1 MSDGRLVCS
10 FRLAEH
16 EFAVEIDRVQE
27 VLKHQEIT
35 RLPLAGEAVR
45 GVINLRGVIV
55 PALDLRACLEMG
67 PAPDGVD
74 PANIVVRGPGG
85 QPVSLLVD
93 DIGDVV
99 PIPEGAYERPPET
112 LQGRAR
118 ELIHGVH
125 QRRDGILLVLDI
137 GKVLRAA
144 YAPAPVTFG
153 RSGRS

>member
-1 MSDGRLVCS
+1 VTGETLVCS

-16 EFAVEIDRVQE
+16 VFAIEIDRVQE
-27 VLKHQEIT
+27 VLRHQEVT
-35 RLPLAGEAVR
+35 RLPLATEAVR

-55 PALDLRACLEMG
+55 PALDLRRCLDME

-74 PANIVVRGPGG
+74 PANIVVRGPSG
-85 QPVSLLVD
+85 QAVSLLVD

-99 PIPEGAYERPPET
+99 TIPPGSYERPPET
-112 LQGRAR
+112 LHGRAR

-125 QRRDGILLVLDI
+125 QGRDGILLVLDI

-144 YAPAPVTFG
+144 YAPGPVTSS
-153 RSGRS
+153 RSAMS